1 MSASGR
7 FKKWLGKTF
16 SLKPTEPETPHFEAP
31 TRPVRRLKSVEEEV
45 ALTAPPGSLE
55 RSEGF
60 SVHKIPPDVTHVCY
74 DTRKLNR
81 PSIRREEPTYDDSN
95 NIIVP
100 PSKKSTDRIKRR
112 GYILKKD
119 PVTRKIKRV
128 KLEDVGDSPSKVIY
142 YDNRGK
148 LLD

>member
-1 MSASGR
+1 MSASSR
-7 FKKWLGKTF
+7 FKRWLGKAF
-16 SLKPTEPETPHFEAP
+16 SSKHKEPETPPSEAP
-31 TRPVRRLKSVEEEV
+31 ERPVRRLKSVEEEV

-60 SVHKIPPDVTHVCY
+60 SVHEIPPDVTHVCY
-74 DTRKLNR
+74 DTKKITR
-81 PSIRREEPTYDDSN
+81 PSLREEPTYDDSN
-95 NIIVP
+95 NIVVP
-100 PSKKSTDRIKRR
+100 PSKQSTDRIKNR

-128 KLEDVGDSPSKVIY
+128 NLEDVGDSPSKVIY
-142 YDNRGK
+142 YDNHGK